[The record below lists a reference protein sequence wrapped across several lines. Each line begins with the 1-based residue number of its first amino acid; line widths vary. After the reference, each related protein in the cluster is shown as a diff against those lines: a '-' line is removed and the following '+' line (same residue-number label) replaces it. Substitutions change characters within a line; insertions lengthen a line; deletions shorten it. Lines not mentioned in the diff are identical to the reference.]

1 MALKASTNKMMVG
14 VKVPDKNYKYLEEIV
29 HTEGGSIAGY
39 INDAI
44 VEWLK
49 ARSLEPEVS
58 IDGRLKN
65 KMEKA

>member
-1 MALKASTNKMMVG
+1 MAQKASTNKMMVG

-29 HTEGGSIAGY
+29 RKDGGSMAGY

-49 ARSLEPEVS
+49 AKGLEPEIS
-58 IDGRLKN
+58 IDGRLRSK
-65 KMEKA
+65 KE

>member
-1 MALKASTNKMMVG
+1 MAQKASANKMMVG

-29 HTEGGSIAGY
+29 RTDGGSIAGY

-49 ARSLEPEVS
+49 AKGLEPELS

-65 KMEKA
+65 KKE

>member
-1 MALKASTNKMMVG
+1 MAQKASANKMMVG

-29 HTEGGSIAGY
+29 RTDGGSIAGY

-49 ARSLEPEVS
+49 AKGLEPELS

-65 KMEKA
+65 KKEKA

>member
-29 HTEGGSIAGY
+29 RAEGGSIAGY

-44 VEWLK
+44 VDWLK
-49 ARSLEPEVS
+49 ARNLEPEIS

-65 KMEKA
+65 KKEKA